1 MFATLFDTL
10 ASLSLIQCTGT
21 AMFKFVIFLISLAP
35 LSLSAS
41 DIRRESW
48 VLKTDLWGNTTY
60 QALEWTLDGQG
71 VTGQLDGDPL
81 SGHLRDGKLRF
92 VVTDSNHS
100 SLVYIGDVVGGAITG
115 TVDMPDTNHPDKRVS
130 HPFAANLIPPRP
142 AGSPKRY
149 AFKPTDYSN
158 EFTPHR
164 KPVLTIWPG
173 DTVETTTIDSGGVD
187 ERGVTRALFG
197 NPQTGPFYVAT
208 AGPGDTLVVR
218 IKRLRLNRT
227 YADSLDS
234 IVARALTTG
243 LAAKATDLGKPI
255 RWTLDLDR
263 RTASPEA
270 SSERLKAF
278 NVPLRPMLGGLAVA
292 PGFGSASIS
301 TGDTGRFGGNMD
313 FNEVVEG
320 NTVYLPVF
328 QPGALLY
335 LGDAHALQGDG
346 ETSQYALETSMAVE
360 FSVDVIH
367 GSAIAMPRVESPTH
381 IMALGQAG
389 SLDDA
394 LRMATAG
401 LTQWLEQDYGL
412 TLSESAQVLG
422 SSVQFVV
429 ANLAGRSVGV
439 AAKIK
444 KSTLAGLRKIN
455 GPSSGEQN
463 DQTGRNSH

>member
-1 MFATLFDTL
+1 MYKLLLVL
-10 ASLSLIQCTGT
+10 A
-21 AMFKFVIFLISLAP
+21 SLAP

-41 DIRRESW
+41 DIRHESW

-60 QALEWTLDGQG
+60 QALELTFDGQD
-71 VTGQLDGDPL
+71 VTGQLDGEPL
-81 SGHLRDGKLRF
+81 SGHLRDGGLRF
-92 VVTDSNHS
+92 VVTDSNQWS
-100 SLVYIGDVVGGAITG
+100 IVYIGDMTG
-115 TVDMPDTNHPDKRVS
+115 ETIAGTADMPDTNQADKRVS
-130 HPFAANLIPPRP
+130 HPFTANLIPSRP
-142 AGSPKRY
+142 PGSPRRY
-149 AFKPTDYSN
+149 VFEPTDYSN

-173 DTVETTTIDSGGVD
+173 DIVQTTTIDSGGVD
-187 ERGVTRALFG
+187 AQGVTRALFG
-197 NPQTGPFYVAT
+197 NPQTGPFYIAT

-218 IKRLRLNRT
+218 IKRLRLNRA

-243 LAAKATDLGKPI
+243 LAAKAIDLGKPV
-255 RWTLDLDR
+255 RWKLDLER
-263 RTASPEA
+263 GTASPEA
-270 SSERLKAF
+270 PPDRLKAF
-278 NVPLRPMLGGLAVA
+278 SVPLKPMLGGLAVA
-292 PGFGSASIS
+292 PGFGSAPMS

-320 NTVYLPVF
+320 STVYLPVF

-346 ETSQYALETSMAVE
+346 ETSQYALETSMDVE
-360 FSVDVIH
+360 FSVDVLH
-367 GSAIAMPRVESPTH
+367 GTAIAMPRVESSTH
-381 IMALGQAG
+381 IMTLGQAG

-439 AAKIK
+439 AAKLE
-444 KSTLAGLRKIN
+444 KSRLVGLRN
-455 GPSSGEQN
+455 ATGPSGDAQN
-463 DQTGRNSH
+463 DSTARSAR